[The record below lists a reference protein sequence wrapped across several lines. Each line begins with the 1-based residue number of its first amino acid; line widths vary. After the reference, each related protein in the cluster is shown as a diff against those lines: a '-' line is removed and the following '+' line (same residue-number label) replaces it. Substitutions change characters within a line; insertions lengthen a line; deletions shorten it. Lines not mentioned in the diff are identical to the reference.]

1 MPYKF
6 IAIAALIGCLGQSA
20 HAQEA
25 VPSVGR
31 MGDIPD
37 AREKPDPTL
46 DYKIVFDIRTS
57 ADAPGD
63 ISPALRSVAALINTY
78 RHYGVQPAHLHL
90 AAVFHGA
97 TIVLLTD
104 DATYKARTGSPVN
117 PNTALLGELRRA
129 GVNLMVCGQS
139 ALAQGYDLAAIAKAA
154 QINLSATVTF
164 INLQTRGY
172 LKVEE

>member
-1 MPYKF
+1 MPYKL
-6 IAIAALIGCLGQSA
+6 IVIAALIGCFGHSA
-20 HAQEA
+20 QAREV
-25 VPSVGR
+25 VPSVSR
-31 MGDIPD
+31 MIDIPD
-37 AREKPDPTL
+37 AREKPDPSL
-46 DYKIVFDIRTS
+46 DYKIVFDIRTP

-63 ISPALRSVAALINTY
+63 VSPALQSAAALINTY
-78 RHYGVQPAHLHL
+78 RHYGVAPAHLHL

-139 ALAQGYDLAAIAKAA
+139 ALAQGYDLTAIAKVA

-172 LKVEE
+172 VKVDE